1 MDGVPMDHRG
11 ATLFAALLGLAL
23 ALPLTLVILARY
35 ERAVLRSMRQRIGEG
50 EPDASRPHRSAPPG
64 RPLALRWLDPG
75 APDGDAGGSER
86 LARALRGPRRAAVVY
101 TAAGIAHACVITT
114 IIFLGQGFGFLP
126 VRFVAVS
133 LTLAWPVVPALF
145 QVAARSPAAR
155 AATIGAFF
163 VTLLAV
169 GGTPPLLLWAIY
181 MAPPTAALTAVSN
194 RRLRSA
200 GPFVLLAT
208 SASVLAANYALVT
221 GLGWYEGQ
229 MGAYSWAALWIAA
242 GLAAGVA
249 GTWSFLAWVAA
260 RYRRKR
266 SSDLE
271 IVINQWWLL
280 YTLWECALLA
290 SDLGARA
297 LVGLGAYLVYRIVVR
312 AGFAW
317 QRRREP
323 AGASASLLFLRVFAG
338 GGENARLVDDLGLSW
353 RHVGPINLIAGP
365 DLATA
370 HLDPHEFLAFV
381 TGRLSREFV
390 RGPDDLRA
398 RLHAL
403 DLAPDPDGRYR
414 VNEFFCHDDTW
425 RAALARLAE
434 PSDAVLM
441 DVRGFTAESHGCVFE
456 LGHLV
461 ETVPLRR
468 IVLLADGGAAPTVL
482 SETLATAWSS
492 VTAASPNHGDPAPAL
507 TVLRVG
513 RGRRAPAHALVRL
526 LCRAA
531 S

>member
-1 MDGVPMDHRG
+1 MDGVPIDHRG

-23 ALPLTLVILARY
+23 ALPLTLVVLARY
-35 ERAVLRSMRQRIGEG
+35 QRAVVRSMRQRIGPG
-50 EPDASRPHRSAPPG
+50 EPDASGPHRSAPPE
-64 RPLALRWLDPG
+64 RPLALRWIDPG
-75 APDGDAGGSER
+75 APDGAAGDSER

-101 TAAGIAHACVITT
+101 TAAGIAHACVITA
-114 IIFLGQGFGFLP
+114 IIFLGQGFTFQP
-126 VRFVAVS
+126 VRFAAVA

-145 QVAARSPAAR
+145 QVAARSPASR
-155 AATIGAFF
+155 VGAVAVFF
-163 VTLLAV
+163 VMLLAV

-181 MAPPTAALTAVSN
+181 MAPPTAALVAVSN

-221 GLGWYEGQ
+221 GLGWWDRQ
-229 MGAYSWAALWIAA
+229 MGAYTWAGLWIAA

-249 GTWSFLAWVAA
+249 GTWAFLAWVAA

-297 LVGLGAYLVYRIVVR
+297 LAGLGAYLAYRIVTR

-317 QRRREP
+317 QARRRP
-323 AGASASLLFLRVFAG
+323 AAPASLLFLRVFAG
-338 GGENARLVDDLGLSW
+338 GRKNAQLVDDLGLSW

-381 TGRLSREFV
+381 SGRLSREFV

-398 RLHAL
+398 RLAAL
-403 DLAPDPDGRYR
+403 DRSPDPDGRYR

-434 PSDAVLM
+434 PSDVVLM
-441 DVRGFTAESHGCVFE
+441 DLRGFTAESRGCVYE

-468 IVLLADGGAAPTVL
+468 IVLLADAAAPTAL

-492 VTAASPNHGDPAPAL
+492 VTSASPNHDDPAPAL

-513 RGRRAPAHALVRL
+513 HGRRAPAHALVEL

-531 S
+531 A